1 MFTYFDCDYSGN
13 LSPAAIKK
21 GLMNLK
27 IELDC
32 DGDKKVAF
40 KPNDNVINLFVAY
53 GMDGNSNQLSVA
65 DFAREVMGGLN
76 ERFNKKTV
84 AQNKNEAN
92 DRACRVKN
100 GQGPTAPKA
109 DEE

>member
-1 MFTYFDCDYSGN
+1 
-13 LSPAAIKK
+13 
-21 GLMNLK
+21 MNLDIK
-27 IELDC
+27 LDC
-32 DGDKKVAF
+32 DGAKVEF

-76 ERFNKKTV
+76 ERFNKKT
-84 AQNKNEAN
+84 AEQNKNESK

-100 GQGPTAPKA
+100 GQGPTAPK
-109 DEE
+109 